1 MVYVSEMHT
10 SAPSEFGST
19 LEKKSYE
26 ALAHLKIPFQQ
37 VATGEALTME
47 DCVDIDKRL
56 GIEVVK
62 TIFLCNQKKTKFYLY
77 ITPADFKFVTKDFGK
92 KLEIPR
98 VSFASADLLKE
109 HLGVIPGAATIFG
122 LLLDADHEIQLVF
135 DQSVAEREWYGCSSG
150 SVTNYMKL
158 KTKDLFEKFL
168 PYTGHEA
175 IFID

>member
-10 SAPSEFGST
+10 SPPSKFGSDLEMRTYET
-19 LEKKSYE
+19 LT
-26 ALAHLKIPFQQ
+26 HLQIPFHQ

-47 DCVDIDKRL
+47 DCIDIDHRL

-77 ITPADFKFVTKDFGK
+77 ITPADFTFVTKEFGK
-92 KLEIPR
+92 KMEIPR
-98 VSFASADLLKE
+98 VSFASADLLKAR
-109 HLGVIPGAATIFG
+109 LGVIPGAATIFG
-122 LLLDADHEIQLVF
+122 LLLDSDHEIQLVF
-135 DQSVAEREWYGCSSG
+135 DQSVADREWYGCSSG

-158 KTKDLFEKFL
+158 KTKDLFDKFL

>member
-10 SAPSEFGST
+10 TPPTEFGSELEEKTYET
-19 LEKKSYE
+19 LAKLE
-26 ALAHLKIPFQQ
+26 IPFYQ

-47 DCVDIDKRL
+47 DCIDIDNRL

-77 ITPADFKFVTKDFGK
+77 ITPADFKFVTKEFGK
-92 KLEIPR
+92 KMEIPR

-109 HLGVIPGAATIFG
+109 RLGVIPGAATIFG
-122 LLLDADHEIQLVF
+122 LLKDPEHEIQLVF
-135 DQSVAEREWYGCSSG
+135 DKSVAEREWYGCSSG

-158 KTKDLFEKFL
+158 KTADIFEKFL

-175 IFID
+175 IFIN

>member
-10 SAPSEFGST
+10 SAPSEFGSD
-19 LEKKSYE
+19 LEKKTYE
-26 ALAHLKIPFQQ
+26 TLVQLKIPFHQ

-47 DCVDIDKRL
+47 DCIDIDNRL

-77 ITPADFKFVTKDFGK
+77 ITPADFKFVTKEFGK

-109 HLGVIPGAATIFG
+109 RLGVIPGAATIFG
-122 LLLDADHEIQLVF
+122 LLLDSDHEIQLVF

>member
-1 MVYVSEMHT
+1 MVYVSEM
-10 SAPSEFGST
+10 SATPPTEFGSELEAKT
-19 LEKKSYE
+19 YAVLEK
-26 ALAHLKIPFQQ
+26 LAIPFHQ

-47 DCVDIDKRL
+47 DCIDIDQRL

-77 ITPADFKFVTKDFGK
+77 ITPADFKFVTKEFGK
-92 KLEIPR
+92 KLAIPR

-109 HLGVIPGAATIFG
+109 RLGVIPGAATIFG
-122 LLLDADHEIQLVF
+122 LLLDPEHEIQLVF
-135 DQSVAEREWYGCSSG
+135 DQSVADREWYGCSSG

-158 KTKDLFEKFL
+158 KTADLFEKFL

>member
-1 MVYVSEMHT
+1 MVYVSEMHST
-10 SAPSEFGST
+10 PPAEFGSD
-19 LEKKSYE
+19 LEKQTYHTLDK
-26 ALAHLKIPFQQ
+26 LAIPFYQ
-37 VATGEALTME
+37 VATDEALTME
-47 DCVDIDKRL
+47 DCIDIDKRL

-62 TIFLCNQKKTKFYLY
+62 TIFLCNQKKNKFYLY
-77 ITPADFKFVTKDFGK
+77 ITPADFKFVTKEFGK
-92 KLEIPR
+92 KLAIPR

-109 HLGVIPGAATIFG
+109 RLGVIPGAATIFG
-122 LLLDADHEIQLVF
+122 LLLDSHHEIQLVF

-158 KTKDLFEKFL
+158 KTSDLFEKFL

>member
-1 MVYVSEMHT
+1 MVYVSEMRT
-10 SAPSEFGST
+10 NVPEEFGSELEAATYGT
-19 LEKKSYE
+19 LEK
-26 ALAHLKIPFQQ
+26 LKIPFFQ
-37 VATGEALTME
+37 VATGEAITME
-47 DCVDIDKRL
+47 DCQDIDDRL

-77 ITPADFKFVTKDFGK
+77 ITPADFKFVTKEFGK

-109 HLGVIPGAATIFG
+109 RLGVIPGAATIFG
-122 LLLDADHEIQLVF
+122 LLLDTDHEIQLVF
-135 DQSVAEREWYGCSSG
+135 DKSVSEREWYGCSSG

-158 KTKDLFEKFL
+158 KTTDLFEKFL